1 MACRCEGGARFLGV
15 EMTVPKSCGNRASR
29 GTEKNLMRQLT
40 FIAPGR
46 FEWHDVPRPQLSAPA
61 DALVRPLAVAR
72 CDLDLYIATGAAARF
87 KGPFAIGHEAVG
99 VVTEAGEAAGVVPG
113 DRVVVPFQLSC
124 GRCDNCRRGLTNTC
138 SAYPP
143 RAAFGLKPSCGTE
156 FGGAISELMRVPFA
170 DHMLVKV
177 PDSVDAIE
185 IASVADNISDGW
197 RAVAPLLKARPG
209 ASVLVV
215 GGLGQSISL
224 YAAGLAASLGA
235 GKVLYLDDNAE
246 RRAIAQRMGAL
257 AEPLALADRTPAA
270 DQFEITVDGS
280 GDSQALRFAI
290 ASTQCNGTITII
302 SMYEG
307 VPVQL
312 PLGLMYAKGITLIT
326 GRVQARTEIPDVLA
340 HCMHKHFHPSAVTSR
355 VVPFSNA
362 PDGFLDPGPKIVF
375 TNDLS

>member
-1 MACRCEGGARFLGV
+1 
-15 EMTVPKSCGNRASR
+15 
-29 GTEKNLMRQLT
+29 MRQLT
-40 FIAPGR
+40 FVGPGR
-46 FEWHDVPRPQLSAPA
+46 FEWHDVPRPHLSTAT

-72 CDLDLYIATGAAARF
+72 CDLDLYIATGVAARF
-87 KGPFAIGHEAVG
+87 KGPFAIGHEVVG
-99 VVTEAGEAAGVVPG
+99 VVTEAGGAAGAVPG

-209 ASVLVV
+209 ASVLVI
-215 GGLGQSISL
+215 GGRGQSISL
-224 YAAGLAASLGA
+224 YAAGLAASLDA
-235 GKVLYLDDNAE
+235 GKVLYLDDNAA

-257 AEPLALADRTPAA
+257 AEPLAIADRTTA

-280 GDSQALRFAI
+280 GDPRGAAL
-290 ASTQCNGTITII
+290 C
-302 SMYEG
+302 
-307 VPVQL
+307 
-312 PLGLMYAKGITLIT
+312 
-326 GRVQARTEIPDVLA
+326 
-340 HCMHKHFHPSAVTSR
+340 HCVHA
-355 VVPFSNA
+355 
-362 PDGFLDPGPKIVF
+362 
-375 TNDLS
+375 